1 MEATDDLASALER
14 VKLHQP
20 NADGTSLNDL
30 PDDIVE
36 LILKPLSEIDG
47 WGNGLGGLTSCRLA
61 CRRMLRVVEGCAKHI
76 TFQNMYGVDSLPV
89 NSLKRC
95 RRITHIMVG
104 STNLH
109 SLEGVPPTLESILLI
124 GMRYSQMFLMEGGPA
139 QSLGPLAA
147 CPQLEFIQLNDGSAI
162 NDLSPLASCKKM
174 KSLTIHYSK
183 ITDISAVAS
192 MPLLENLA
200 IPKDYGHKYRYIED
214 LSPLLACKRL
224 GRANLNGN
232 EIKNKSALEELN
244 RRPGLNLILNHG

>member
-1 MEATDDLASALER
+1 
-14 VKLHQP
+14 
-20 NADGTSLNDL
+20 
-30 PDDIVE
+30 
-36 LILKPLSEIDG
+36 
-47 WGNGLGGLTSCRLA
+47 
-61 CRRMLRVVEGCAKHI
+61 VVEGCAKHI
-76 TFQNMYGVDSLPV
+76 TFQNLYGVDSLPV

-95 RRITHIMVG
+95 RGITHIMVG

-162 NDLSPLASCKKM
+162 NDLSPLASCTKM

-200 IPKDYGHKYRYIED
+200 IPKDYGHQYRYIED

-232 EIKNKSALEELN
+232 EIKNKSALEELK